1 MNDDHGEPR
10 SEPAEQ
16 AGRPVP
22 GARVLIIDDDAEIR
36 RVLRT
41 GLTARGYAVDEAT
54 GGHEGLQKLRHR
66 QADVVLL
73 DLSMPD
79 VDGMQVIRQVR
90 QRSNVPIIVLSVES
104 DEQQKVRALDLGAD
118 DYLTKPFGTD
128 ELLARMR
135 VALRRAGATDS
146 AAPIFRMGD
155 LAVDLERR
163 LVTLKGEPVA
173 LTPIEYGLLKML
185 TEHAG
190 KVLTRRMLLRSVWGP
205 DYEAAAHYLHVYIAR
220 LRRKLEPNPDSP
232 RLLHTESG
240 AGYRLW
246 LFERP
251 MGGAAPRRAA
261 SRSAAGELPPALA
274 SVVAGGR

>member
-1 MNDDHGEPR
+1 MNDEHGDPR
-10 SEPAEQ
+10 SESADQ
-16 AGRPVP
+16 AGRPGP
-22 GARVLIIDDDAEIR
+22 GARVLIIDDDPEIR

-41 GLTARGYAVDEAT
+41 GLSSRGYAVDEAA
-54 GGHEGLQKLRHR
+54 GGREGLQKLKHR
-66 QADVVLL
+66 QADVVLV

-79 VDGMQVIRQVR
+79 VDGMQVIQQVR

-104 DEQQKVRALDLGAD
+104 DEQQKVRALDVGAD

-128 ELLARMR
+128 ELLARIR
-135 VALRRAGATDS
+135 VALRRAGATGS
-146 AAPIFRMGD
+146 TAPIFRMGD
-155 LAVDLERR
+155 LAIDLERR
-163 LVTLKGEPVA
+163 LVTLGGEPVA
-173 LTPIEYGLLKML
+173 LTPIEYGLLKIL

-220 LRRKLEPNPDSP
+220 LRRKLEPSPDSA
-232 RLLHTESG
+232 RFLHTESG

-251 MGGAAPRRAA
+251 MRAGAPGRTA
-261 SRSAAGELPPALA
+261 SRSAASELRPALA
-274 SVVAGGR
+274 SVAAGSR